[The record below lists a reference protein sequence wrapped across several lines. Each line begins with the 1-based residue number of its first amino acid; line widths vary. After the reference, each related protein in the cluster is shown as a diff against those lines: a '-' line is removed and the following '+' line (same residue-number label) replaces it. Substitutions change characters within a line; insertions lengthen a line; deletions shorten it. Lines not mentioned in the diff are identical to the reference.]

1 MNNSNRIFRYTQE
14 DMPLAIF
21 EDISAIPRAS
31 GKEERISEYL
41 LNRALERGLEA
52 SRDETNNVIIKKK
65 ASPGYEDCEPV
76 MLQAHMDM
84 VCEKLP
90 DSEHDFDK
98 DPIHLIVD
106 GDILHADGTTLGAD
120 DGIGVALAM
129 AVLESDDIK
138 HPPIEVLFTTEE
150 ESTFLGVASVDG
162 AMFEAHRVINLDFAE
177 EDRVVVGSCGGTGM
191 KVRLLIQREEIVKEN
206 GKAWEISITG
216 MHGGHSGEDIDKGYG
231 SANQL
236 MTRVLR
242 QLLRQFDIGLVSIK
256 GGTSRLAISR
266 DCRAVVLT
274 YADLLPT
281 LKKMH
286 QIFMHEY
293 GEVCPDLDISVREV
307 EAKGLKYSGDT
318 FDRIMTLLT
327 LFPDGIMQMNGSFGN
342 IVESSINMG
351 IIDERDGQFYIEAEI
366 RGAYGS
372 TVIDIAEK
380 VAHLVEVK
388 GGTWEKF
395 DGYAPWTY
403 NPDSE
408 MRTKAMEVYKKM
420 YGREMTPVVL
430 HAGLE
435 CGFLGDVIPNMD
447 AISIGPDSR
456 SFHSPN
462 ECLSI
467 SSTKRV
473 WNYLKELLT
482 ELG

>member
-1 MNNSNRIFRYTQE
+1 MNRLFQYTE
-14 DMPLAIF
+14 ENLPLAIF
-21 EDISAIPRAS
+21 EDISEIPRPS
-31 GKEERISEYL
+31 GKEEAISRYL
-41 LNRALERGLEA
+41 FDRALKHGLEA
-52 SRDETNNVIIKKK
+52 SRDKANNVIIKKK
-65 ASPGYEDCEPV
+65 ASPGYEGSAPV
-76 MLQAHMDM
+76 LLQAHMDM

-90 DSEHDFDK
+90 DCDHDFDK
-98 DPIHLIVD
+98 DPIRLIVED
-106 GDILHADGTTLGAD
+106 DLVRADRTTLGAD
-120 DGIGVALAM
+120 DGIGVALAL
-129 AVLESDDIK
+129 AILESENLE
-138 HPPIEVLFTTEE
+138 HPPLEVLFTAEE
-150 ESTFLGVASVDG
+150 ESTFFGVASVDG
-162 AMFEAHRVINLDFAE
+162 SLIQSRRVINLDFAE
-177 EDRVVVGSCGGTGM
+177 EDHVVVGSCGGTGM

-266 DCRAVVLT
+266 DCKAVVLT

-286 QIFMHEY
+286 QIFMREY

-327 LFPDGIMQMNGSFGN
+327 LFPDGIMKMNGSFRGV
-342 IVESSINMG
+342 VESSINMG
-351 IIDERDGQFYIEAEI
+351 IIDERNGQFYIEAEI
-366 RGAYGS
+366 RGGYGS
-372 TVIDIAEK
+372 TVIDIADK

-395 DGYAPWTY
+395 AGYAPWSY

-408 MRTKAMEVYKKM
+408 LREKATEVYEKL
-420 YGREMTPVVL
+420 YGGEMKPIVL

-435 CGFLGDVIPNMD
+435 CGFLGDIIPNMD
-447 AISIGPDSR
+447 AIAIGPNCK

-473 WNYLKELLT
+473 WKYLKKLLAELR
-482 ELG
+482 